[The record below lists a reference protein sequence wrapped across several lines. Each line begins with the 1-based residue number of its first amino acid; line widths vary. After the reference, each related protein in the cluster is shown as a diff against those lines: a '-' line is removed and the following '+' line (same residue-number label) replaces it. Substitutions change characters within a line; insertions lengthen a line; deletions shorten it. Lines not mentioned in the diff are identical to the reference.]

1 MALDLIEELGTLINR
16 LEAERI
22 EYAVCGGLALA
33 IHGRPRMTKDIDL
46 LVPRS
51 ALPSAIR
58 VAKTLGFDIP
68 ARRMVFRIGTPQENE
83 MQRVS
88 KLDDETGVLMPIDFL
103 VVVPTY
109 EEVWKSRLRAEWG
122 GRQLTV
128 VSVEGL
134 ATMKRLAG
142 RPQDLADIAALESNE
157 DVES

>member
-1 MALDLIEELGTLINR
+1 MALDLIEELGTLIDR
-16 LEAERI
+16 LEAETI

-68 ARRMVFRIGTPQENE
+68 ARRMVFRIGTLQENE

-142 RPQDLADIAALESNE
+142 RPQDLADIAALERNE